1 VFYVIVIPAKA
12 GIQADKKSKRSFTF
26 SKTKEAPEIRG
37 LFFVNCK
44 LKKRS
49 KDGSN
54 ACSLTIDAI
63 ITAKK
68 Q

>member
-1 VFYVIVIPAKA
+1 MTDF
-12 GIQADKKSKRSFTF
+12 
-26 SKTKEAPEIRG
+26 KTKKAPDNRG